1 MWPHDAVLRPC
12 SDVWLR
18 YALALGNRNMTQ
30 IGRLSLTLASL
41 IRMISCDI
49 WFWQLFLRN
58 KEKHSVPRLKVKR
71 EEKAKKK
78 SYLSLWNSDAWATT
92 AAKTSLKNLIRVLSY
107 QSSSRLF
114 ESSFSVKRCWIP
126 VEVNSWE
133 PYPSSERERNFRRR
147 SFNLSLRLILHIHL
161 ELENRRRNLEAKA
174 KTCTKKVCCTCKDVV
189 LIVKPI
195 VFSTFSLPSPSPS
208 PNLQVPMC
216 CISALSS
223 DGWFST
229 ERWKNLNT
237 DISVLKPQAV

>member
-1 MWPHDAVLRPC
+1 
-12 SDVWLR
+12 
-18 YALALGNRNMTQ
+18 MTQ

-92 AAKTSLKNLIRVLSY
+92 AAKTSLKKLIRVLSY

-126 VEVNSWE
+126 LEVNSWE

-147 SFNLSLRLILHIHL
+147 SFNVSLRLILHIHL
-161 ELENRRRNLEAKA
+161 ELENSMDNR
-174 KTCTKKVCCTCKDVV
+174 KT
-189 LIVKPI
+189 
-195 VFSTFSLPSPSPS
+195 
-208 PNLQVPMC
+208 
-216 CISALSS
+216 
-223 DGWFST
+223 G
-229 ERWKNLNT
+229 
-237 DISVLKPQAV
+237 